1 MYKKLPKMEMPN
13 GEFIEQSSIRRL
25 QDGAIVPF
33 NEELPDYNDYLAW
46 LAEGNEPEPPDE
58 PEQG

>member
-13 GEFIEQSSIRRL
+13 GEFIEQSSVRRL

-33 NEELPDYNDYLAW
+33 NEELSDYHDYLAW
-46 LAEGNEPEPPDE
+46 LAEGNEPLPADE
-58 PEQG
+58 SQE

>member
-1 MYKKLPKMEMPN
+1 MEMPN
-13 GEFIEQSSIRRL
+13 GEFIEQSSVRRL

>member
-13 GEFIEQSSIRRL
+13 GEFIEQSSVRRL

-33 NEELPDYNDYLAW
+33 NEELSDYHDYLAW
-46 LAEGNEPEPPDE
+46 LAEGNEPEPADE
-58 PEQG
+58 EEE